1 MSGSMPWR
9 TPPTRRH
16 RERRTVRDSAPIDRG
31 SFEPPYAQL
40 ARTIRERIA
49 RGEYRPGDRLP
60 SEAELCAA
68 FAVSP
73 MTVRR
78 AIAALV
84 AEDIVFT
91 EHGRGTF
98 VKPPQL
104 AAASFDL
111 GDLMR
116 YLASPDIEARIL
128 EARIVTAGPR
138 VADKL
143 GVEEDDRVISI
154 KRLLLRGEEAVF
166 YHSEYLV
173 FDPARP
179 LVEAELATTAL
190 QDLFS
195 GASGSDLKYGRL
207 TSARLRLHRVGGGNS
222 SAKQPGTL
230 AWVLEHLFFDFDD
243 RPESWGRFV
252 GRADRLSFT
261 TTVGIVGPKEG
272 A

>member
-1 MSGSMPWR
+1 M
-9 TPPTRRH
+9 
-16 RERRTVRDSAPIDRG
+16 RDSAPIDRG

-40 ARTIRERIA
+40 ARTVRERIA

-138 VADKL
+138 VVAKL

-207 TSARLRLHRVGGGNS
+207 TLHASAFTEPEAQLLGED
-222 SAKQPGTL
+222 PGTL

-261 TTVGIVGPKEG
+261 TTVGIVGPREG